1 MPLVV
6 VDTDVVSFRFKKDSR
21 AQHYKQHLVGKDPLI
36 TFMTLAELHAWA
48 LERRWGAARQAELV
62 RHLRQYEVYHEDN
75 ALCRLW
81 AEVWTRA
88 RRKGRPMQVADC
100 WIAATALALDIPLV
114 THNPAVFAGV
124 EGLNGL
130 SAAADAES

>member
-21 AQHYKQHLVGKDPLI
+21 ARLYKRHLIGRDPVI
-36 TFMTLAELHAWA
+36 AFMTLAELHAWA

-62 RHLRQYEVYHEDN
+62 RHLRQYEVYHEDD

-88 RRKGRPMQVADC
+88 RRKGTPMQVADS
-100 WIAATALALDIPLV
+100 WIAATALALDVPLV
-114 THNPAVFAGV
+114 THNPADFEGV
-124 EGLNGL
+124 SGLSVL
-130 SAAADAES
+130 SAATDAEA